1 MKTLKLLIMTA
12 IIASGISGKA
22 TNPELEELVKYAVKA
37 PSGHNTQPWKF
48 YVYDSAIEVFPDF
61 QKTLPVVDS
70 EHRELYISLG
80 CAVENLCIAAREK
93 GFQPEATIRKKNDT
107 LCTIYISL
115 KKTQTQTSPLFSA
128 IEKRQTNRSEY
139 NHHVISRDTIQMLQ
153 DMKRQPG
160 THFYLHENGSKM
172 YEALS
177 GYIFKGNKIQMQTKA
192 FKKELISWIRFNKK
206 HVEQTQNGLTNEVMG
221 TPAVPPFLGKMIVSA
236 VLTPKNQNKTDKKH
250 LGSSSHLALF
260 TTENN
265 TPKEWIELGRT
276 LERFL
281 LKTTHLGIANAY
293 MNQPCEVDML
303 AEEMQANLTENN
315 EYPTLLLRIG
325 YADPMPYS
333 PRKDVESVIYNQ
345 ADSIVAT
352 ELK

>member
-1 MKTLKLLIMTA
+1 MKTLKLLVMTA
-12 IIASGISGKA
+12 LIASGISGTA
-22 TNPELEELVKYAVKA
+22 NNPELEELVKHAIKA

-93 GFQPEATIRKKNDT
+93 GFQPETTIRKKNDT
-107 LCTIYISL
+107 LYTIYISFENA
-115 KKTQTQTSPLFSA
+115 QAQSSPLFPA

-139 NHHVISRDTIQMLQ
+139 NHHVISRDTIQMLEE
-153 DMKRQPG
+153 MNCQPG
-160 THFYLHENGSKM
+160 THFYLHKRESKM

-177 GYIFKGNKIQMQTKA
+177 RYIYKGNEIQMQNKA
-192 FKKELISWIRFNKK
+192 FKNELISWIRFNKK

-221 TPAVPPFLGKMIVSA
+221 TPAVPPFLGKLIVSA
-236 VLTPKNQNKTDKKH
+236 VLNPKNQNKTDEKH
-250 LGSSSHLALF
+250 LASSSHLVLF

-265 TPKEWIELGRT
+265 TPNEWIELGRT

-281 LKTTHLGIANAY
+281 LTTTNLGLANAY

-303 AEEMQANLTENN
+303 AEEIRGNLTENN

-333 PRKDVESVIYNQ
+333 PREDVDSVTY
-345 ADSIVAT
+345 
-352 ELK
+352 

>member
-12 IIASGISGKA
+12 IIASGMSGKA
-22 TNPELEELVKYAVKA
+22 TNPELEELVTYAIKA

-48 YVYDSAIEVFPDF
+48 YVYDAAIEVFPDF
-61 QKTLPVVDS
+61 RKTLPVVDS

-93 GFQPEATIRKKNDT
+93 GFQPGTTIRKKNDS
-107 LCTIYISL
+107 LYSIYITL
-115 KKTQTQTSPLFSA
+115 EKAQTQPHPLFFA
-128 IEKRQTNRSEY
+128 IEKRQTNRTEY
-139 NHHVISRDTIQMLQ
+139 NNHLISRDTIQMLEE
-153 DMKRQPG
+153 MNCQPG
-160 THFYLHENGSKM
+160 THFYLHERESKM

-177 GYIFKGNKIQMQTKA
+177 GFIYKGNEIQMQNKA

-221 TPAVPPFLGKMIVSA
+221 TPAIPPFLGKLIVNA
-236 VLTPKNQNKTDKKH
+236 VLTSKNQNKTDEKH
-250 LGSSSHLALF
+250 LASSSHLVLF

-265 TPKEWIELGRT
+265 TPNEWIELGRT

-281 LKTTHLGIANAY
+281 LTTTNLGLANAY

-303 AEEMQANLTENN
+303 AEEILENLTENN

-325 YADPMPYS
+325 YADLMPYS
-333 PRKDVESVIYNQ
+333 PREDVESVTY
-345 ADSIVAT
+345 
-352 ELK
+352 